1 MAGRA
6 SKKPTKKRGRPPK
19 NKGLG
24 DTIENITETTGI
36 KKAVKLFSDATG
48 LDCGC
53 DARKEK
59 LNQMFPYRQPTE
71 CMSKDQFDLYEGVR
85 GIKKSQPRQYVAQVY
100 PVLAKLHSSLFNH
113 RYNEPCTCSPKE
125 WDQYRA
131 DIEKL
136 YQHYKTAQD
145 ANT

>member
-1 MAGRA
+1 MLPLLAWLWFIGRVDYDDLTQLKMAGRA

-71 CMSKDQFDLYEGVR
+71 
-85 GIKKSQPRQYVAQVY
+85 
-100 PVLAKLHSSLFNH
+100 
-113 RYNEPCTCSPKE
+113 
-125 WDQYRA
+125 
-131 DIEKL
+131 
-136 YQHYKTAQD
+136 
-145 ANT
+145 